1 MIGIFGAG
9 VVGARV
15 AESLSIESQT
25 SILVYDS
32 SQIVAQR
39 LASRLSETNSLIK
52 ATNRSELH
60 RAKVVVLAGPL
71 PHTPVA
77 KEFLGKGVSIV
88 STSDDIA
95 DCLNLL
101 SLSELATENKATLI
115 IGAASS
121 PGMSGLLVRNLS
133 KAFDSIDEVHI
144 ALHGTGG
151 PACARQHHRALSG
164 QSIGWHDGEWLRR
177 PAGSGR
183 ELCWFPEPVGAYDC
197 YRGELP
203 DPLLIKRAFPELVRV
218 TARVSATRRDRV
230 FARLPMLIPP
240 RAEGGM
246 GGLRV
251 EVRGTKNGERVVDVV
266 GVAERVGQVAGVVSG
281 CVARSISVDEIS
293 QPGAFVLGE
302 LSLPNEALLSRVM
315 ASGIQAH
322 SFVRA

>member
-25 SILVYDS
+25 LIVVYDS

-39 LASRLSETNSLIK
+39 LARRLSETNSLIK

-101 SLSELATENKATLI
+101 SLSDLATENKATLI

-281 CVARSISVDEIS
+281 CVARSISVGEIS

-302 LSLPNEALLSRVM
+302 SSLPNEALLSRVM
-315 ASGIQAH
+315 ASGVQAH

>member
-1 MIGIFGAG
+1 
-9 VVGARV
+9 
-15 AESLSIESQT
+15 
-25 SILVYDS
+25 
-32 SQIVAQR
+32 
-39 LASRLSETNSLIK
+39 
-52 ATNRSELH
+52 
-60 RAKVVVLAGPL
+60 
-71 PHTPVA
+71 VA

-281 CVARSISVDEIS
+281 CVARSISVSEIS

-302 LSLPNEALLSRVM
+302 SSLPNEALLSRVM
-315 ASGIQAH
+315 VSGVQAH

>member
-9 VVGARV
+9 VVGSRV
-15 AESLSIESQT
+15 AESLSLNLQT
-25 SILVYDS
+25 EIGVFDS
-32 SQIVAQR
+32 SQIIAQR
-39 LASRLSETNSLIK
+39 LARRLHLTNSNISAVDENK
-52 ATNRSELH
+52 INSS
-60 RAKVVVLAGPL
+60 KVVVIAGPS
-71 PHTPVA
+71 PHAEVA
-77 KEFLGKGVSIV
+77 RAFLEKKISVV

-101 SLSELATENKATLI
+101 ALSDLAITNGVTLI
-115 IGAASS
+115 VGSASS
-121 PGMSGLLVRNLS
+121 PGMSALLARSLS
-133 KAFDSIDEVHI
+133 KTFDEIDEVHV

-151 PACARQHHRALSG
+151 PSCARQHHRALSG

-203 DPLLIKRAFPELVRV
+203 DPLLLKRAFPELTRV

-240 RAEGGM
+240 QAEGGL

-266 GVAERVGQVAGVVSG
+266 GVVERVGQVAGAVSA
-281 CVARSISVDEIS
+281 CVARAILIGEIN

-302 LSLPNEALLSRVM
+302 SALPNEKLLSSVIN
-315 ASGIQAH
+315 GGVQAH

>member
-9 VVGARV
+9 VVGSRV
-15 AESLSIESQT
+15 AESLSVELQT
-25 SILVYDS
+25 SIAVYDS

-39 LASRLSETNSLIK
+39 LARRLSETNALIK
-52 ATNRSELH
+52 ATSRSELH

-77 KEFLGKGVSIV
+77 REFLEKGVSVV

-101 SLSELATENKATLI
+101 SLSDLATENKVTLI

-133 KAFDSIDEVHI
+133 KAFDSVDEVHI

-230 FARLPMLIPP
+230 FARMPMLIPP

-281 CVARSISVDEIS
+281 CVARSIGAGEIS

-302 LSLPNEALLSRVM
+302 LSLPNEVLLSRVL
-315 ASGIQAH
+315 ACGVQAH

>member
-25 SILVYDS
+25 SIVVYDS

-101 SLSELATENKATLI
+101 SLSDLATENKATLI

-281 CVARSISVDEIS
+281 CVARSISVGEIS

-302 LSLPNEALLSRVM
+302 SSLPNEALLSRVM
-315 ASGIQAH
+315 ASGVQAH